1 MPFSRHLMLPL
12 YGALAFAL
20 VAGDAPR
27 PAAPSAKVVSKG
39 KGAKPAAPAA
49 LAAPVKVT
57 SVEGITEY
65 RLANGLRVLL
75 FPDASKPTLTTNI
88 TYQVG
93 SRNENYGE
101 TGMAHLLE
109 HLVFKPSKHF
119 SGKDGQPN
127 IVQTL
132 NKVGARFNGTTWL
145 DRTNYFVTFPATD
158 DNLKLILDMEAD
170 RMVNANIDQNDL
182 WDPVEK
188 KGEMTVVR
196 NEMEGG
202 ENNPLRITMERT
214 TATAYEWHNY
224 GKSTI
229 GARSDV
235 EHVNIERLRAFYH
248 KYYQPDNAV
257 FLVVGKFD
265 EAKTLTLINE
275 TLGRIPRPDRSQ
287 PARVI
292 EPTYTL
298 DPTQDGERMV
308 TVRRVGDVQIL
319 MAAYHI
325 PAGSDPEF
333 PALEVLGQIM
343 ADTPSGRLHK
353 ALVDTKRAAF
363 VFADVMANKEPGLAL
378 IATQLPKESNVE
390 EAKAIF
396 LKTLEEAAAQP
407 ITQEEVDR
415 AKQQLLTQVDLQ
427 LNDSSRLGLALSEY
441 IAQGDWRLFFL
452 QRDRYKTVTADQV
465 RAVAAK
471 YLKRDN
477 RTLGQFIPT
486 DKPDRAEI
494 PALVDVQALVKDYK
508 GQTAV
513 AQGEAFEASPAH
525 IDASTR
531 RFTTSAGLKVAL
543 LPKKTRGETV
553 NFQLTLRLGSE
564 ATLKD
569 RDVAGSLAA
578 EMLMRGSAKHTR
590 QQIQDALDQLKTRL
604 FLSGDAENVRAMV
617 TTTRPNLEAVL
628 ALLAEIVKEP
638 AFSTEEFSKLVSE
651 NTAVLDANRKE
662 PGFLAQNALRT
673 HLDPYPQGH
682 VRHVMGLD
690 ESIAAIKAAKL
701 DDVKAFHHAFYGASA
716 GELAMV
722 GDFDATAIQAQVQQ
736 LFGTWKAAEP
746 FVRMPQR
753 LKAGLKPL
761 SSQIETPEKAQAF
774 FLAAETLAMKD
785 SDPDYPAMLLGNY
798 LLGGGALNSRIANR
812 LRQKE
817 GLCYGAG
824 SQFQVS
830 ALDEAGQW
838 VAYAIYAPENLIRLE
853 TAFKQELALA
863 LDKGFTPEEIAAAKT
878 SWLQSQATARAQD
891 RELAMRLNADQ
902 FNGRTMAF
910 QAELEKKVQALG
922 NDQILAALRKR
933 LDPAQLNIVRAGDFA
948 KGAKK

>member
-1 MPFSRHLMLPL
+1 MSFSRRLMLPL

-20 VAGDAPR
+20 VAGDAP
-27 PAAPSAKVVSKG
+27 
-39 KGAKPAAPAA
+39 KPAAHAAKVTAKDKGVKPAA
-49 LAAPVKVT
+49 LPAPVKVT
-57 SVEGITEY
+57 TVEGITEY

-75 FPDASKPTLTTNI
+75 FPDASKPTITTNI

-93 SRNENYGE
+93 SRMENYGE

-132 NKVGARFNGTTWL
+132 NKVGARFNGTTSL

-182 WDPVEK
+182 WNAAEN

-202 ENNPLRITMERT
+202 ENNPLRITWERT
-214 TATAYEWHNY
+214 VATAYEWHNY

-257 FLVVGKFD
+257 FLVAGKID
-265 EAKTLTLINE
+265 EAKTLAEINE
-275 TLGRIPRPDRSQ
+275 RFGRIPR

-298 DPTQDGERMV
+298 DPTQDGERAV

-319 MAAYHI
+319 MAAYHV
-325 PAGSDPEF
+325 PAGTDPDF
-333 PALEVLGQIM
+333 PALEVLGQIL

-363 VFADVMANKEPGLAL
+363 VFADVMGNKEPGLAV
-378 IATQLPKESNVE
+378 IATQLPKEGHVE

-396 LKTLEEAAAQP
+396 LKTIEECAAQP

-415 AKQQLLTQVDLQ
+415 AKQQILTQVDLE

-441 IAQGDWRLFFL
+441 IAEGDWRLLFL
-452 QRDRYKTVTADQV
+452 QRDRYKAVTADQV

-486 DKPDRAEI
+486 EKPERAEI
-494 PALVDVQALVKDYK
+494 PAMVDVQALVKDYK
-508 GQTAV
+508 GQAPV

-531 RFTTSAGLKVAL
+531 HFTTPAGLKVAL
-543 LPKKTRGETV
+543 LPKKTRGESVT
-553 NFQLTLRLGSE
+553 FQLTLRLGSE
-564 ATLKD
+564 ASLKD
-569 RDVAGSLAA
+569 RDVAGSMAA
-578 EMLMRGSAKHTR
+578 QMLMRGSAKHTR
-590 QQIQDALDQLKTRL
+590 QQIQDALDQLKAQL
-604 FLSGDAENVRAMV
+604 FISGDAENVRAMV

-638 AFSTEEFSKLVSE
+638 AFSADEFSKLVSE
-651 NTAVLDANRKE
+651 TTASLEANRKE
-662 PGFLAQNALRT
+662 PSFLAQQALRM
-673 HLDPYPQGH
+673 HVDPYPQGH
-682 VRHVMGLD
+682 VRHTLSLD
-690 ESIAAIKAAKL
+690 DSIAAIKAAKL
-701 DDVKAFHHAFYGASA
+701 EDAKAFHQAFYGASA
-716 GELAMV
+716 GEMAVV
-722 GDFDATAIQAQVQQ
+722 GDFDAAAIQAQVQQ
-736 LFGTWKAAEP
+736 LFGTWKATEP

-753 LKAGLKPL
+753 LKADLKPL
-761 SSQIETPEKAQAF
+761 SATLETPEKAQAF
-774 FLAAETLAMKD
+774 FIAAEPLAMKD
-785 SDPDYPAMLLGNY
+785 SDPDFPAMLLGNY

-817 GLCYGAG
+817 GLCYGVG
-824 SQFQVS
+824 SQFQAS

-838 VAYAIYAPENLIRLE
+838 VAYAIYAPENLTRLE
-853 TAFKQELALA
+853 TAFKDELALA
-863 LDKGFTPEEIAAAKT
+863 LDKGFTAQEIAAAKT

-902 FNGRTMAF
+902 FNGRTLAY
-910 QAELEKKVQALG
+910 QADLEQKVQALG
-922 NDQILAALRKR
+922 NDQIVAVLRKR
-933 LDPAQLNIVRAGDFA
+933 LDPAKLNIVRAGDFA
-948 KGAKK
+948 RGAKK

>member
-1 MPFSRHLMLPL
+1 MPFPRRFLLPL
-12 YGALAFAL
+12 CGALAFTL
-20 VAGDAPR
+20 VAGGAPKAKT
-27 PAAPSAKVVSKG
+27 PPKAATAQ
-39 KGAKPAAPAA
+39 AASLP
-49 LAAPVKVT
+49 APVRVT

-109 HLVFKPSKHF
+109 HLVFKPSLHF

-182 WDPVEK
+182 WDPK
-188 KGEMTVVR
+188 ANKGEMTVVR

-214 TATAYEWHNY
+214 VATAFEWHNY

-235 EHVNIERLRAFYH
+235 EHVNIQRLKAFYQ

-257 FLVVGKFD
+257 FLVAGKFD
-265 EAKTLTLINE
+265 EAKTLAMINE
-275 TLGRIPRPDRSQ
+275 RFGRIPKPT
-287 PARVI
+287 RVI

-298 DPTQDGERMV
+298 DPTQDGERSV

-325 PAGSDPEF
+325 PAGTDPDF
-333 PALEVLGQIM
+333 AALEVLGQVM
-343 ADTPSGRLHK
+343 ADTPAGRLHK

-363 VFADVMANKEPGLAL
+363 VFAEVMANKEPGLAL
-378 IATQLPKESNVE
+378 IATQLPRESNRE

-396 LKTLEEAAAQP
+396 LKTIEDAAAQP

-415 AKQQLLTQVDLQ
+415 AKQQLVTQVDLQ
-427 LNDSSRLGLALSEY
+427 LNDSARLGLALSEY

-452 QRDRYKTVTADQV
+452 QRDRYKAVTADQV

-477 RTLGQFIPT
+477 RTLGEFIPT
-486 DKPDRAEI
+486 EKPDRAEI
-494 PALVDVQALVKDYK
+494 PAVVDVQALVKDYK
-508 GQTAV
+508 GKAAV
-513 AQGEAFEASPAH
+513 AQGEAFDASPAH
-525 IDASTR
+525 IDAATR
-531 RFTTSAGLKVAL
+531 RFTTPAGLKVAF
-543 LPKKTRGETV
+543 LPKKTRGESV
-553 NFQLTLRLGSE
+553 SLQLSLRLGSE

-569 RDVAGSLAA
+569 HDVAGTLAA
-578 EMLMRGSAKHTR
+578 QMLMRGSAHHTR
-590 QQIQDALDQLKTRL
+590 QQIQDTLDQLKAQV
-604 FLSGDAENVRAMV
+604 FVGGDGENVRAMV
-617 TTTRPNLEAVL
+617 TTTRPNLPAVL
-628 ALLAEIVKEP
+628 NLLAEVVKEP
-638 AFSTEEFSKLVSE
+638 AFSADEFSKLVSE
-651 NTAVLDANRKE
+651 TTAAMEANRKE
-662 PGFLAQNALRT
+662 PGYVAQTALRM
-673 HLDPYPQGH
+673 HVDPYPQGH

-690 ESIAAIKAAKL
+690 ESIAALKGAKL
-701 DDVKAFHHAFYGASA
+701 DDVKAFHQAFYGASA
-716 GELAMV
+716 GELAVV
-722 GDFDATAIQAQVQQ
+722 GDFDATALQAQIDQ
-736 LFGTWKAAEP
+736 LFGSWKATEP
-746 FVRMPQR
+746 FARIPQR
-753 LKAGLKPL
+753 IKADLQPL
-761 SSQIETPEKAQAF
+761 SATLETPEKAQAIF
-774 FLAAETLAMKD
+774 FAAEPMAMKD
-785 SDPDYPAMLLGNY
+785 SDADYPAMLLGNY

-817 GLCYGAG
+817 GLSYGAG
-824 SQFQVS
+824 SMFQVS
-830 ALDEAGQW
+830 ALDPAGQW
-838 VAYAIYAPENLIRLE
+838 MAYAIYAPENLSRLE
-853 TAFKQELALA
+853 AAFKEEVALA
-863 LDKGFTPEEIAAAKT
+863 LDKGFTADEIAAAKT
-878 SWLQSQATARAQD
+878 SWLQAQATSRAQD
-891 RELAMRLNADQ
+891 RELSMRLNADA
-902 FNGRTMAF
+902 FNGRTLAY
-910 QAELEKKVQALG
+910 QADLEAKVKALG
-922 NDQILAALRKR
+922 NDEILAALRR
-933 LDPAQLNIVRAGDFA
+933 HLDPAKLNIVRAGDFA

>member
-1 MPFSRHLMLPL
+1 MPFSRRLMLPL
-12 YGALAFAL
+12 CGALAFTL

-27 PAAPSAKVVSKG
+27 PAPSAVKVTSKAKGG
-39 KGAKPAAPAA
+39 KPTPAA
-49 LAAPVKVT
+49 LPAPVKVT
-57 SVEGITEY
+57 TVEGITEY
-65 RLANGLRVLL
+65 RLGNGLRVLL

-88 TYQVG
+88 TYLVG
-93 SRNENYGE
+93 SRHESYGE

-145 DRTNYFVTFPATD
+145 DRTNYFVTFPAGD
-158 DNLKLILDMEAD
+158 ENLKLILDMEAD

-182 WDPVEK
+182 WNPTEK

-202 ENNPLRITMERT
+202 ENNPLRVTMQRT
-214 TATAYEWHNY
+214 TSAAFEWHNY

-235 EHVNIERLRAFYH
+235 EHVNIERLRAFYQ

-257 FLVVGKFD
+257 FLVAGQFD
-265 EAKTLTLINE
+265 EAKTLSLINE
-275 TLGRIPRPDRSQ
+275 RLGRIPKPTRS
-287 PARVI
+287 I

-298 DPTQDGERMV
+298 DPTQDGERTV

-325 PAGSDPEF
+325 PAGSDPDF
-333 PALEVLGQIM
+333 PALEVLGQVM
-343 ADTPSGRLHK
+343 ADTPAGRLHK
-353 ALVDTKRAAF
+353 ALVDTKRATF
-363 VFADVMANKEPGLAL
+363 VFADVSANKEPGLAL

-396 LKTLEEAAAQP
+396 LKTLEDSAALP

-415 AKQQLLTQVDLQ
+415 AKQQILTQVDLQ
-427 LNDSSRLGLALSEY
+427 LNDSSRTGLALSEY
-441 IAQGDWRLFFL
+441 IAQGDWRLFFF
-452 QRDRYKTVTADQV
+452 QRDRYKAVTADQV
-465 RAVAAK
+465 RAVATK

-486 DKPDRAEI
+486 EKPDRTEI
-494 PALVDVQALVKDYK
+494 PAPVDAAILVKDYK
-508 GQTAV
+508 GRAAV
-513 AQGEAFEASPAH
+513 AQGEAFDATPAN
-525 IDASTR
+525 IDASTKH
-531 RFTTSAGLKVAL
+531 FATPAGMKVAL
-543 LPKKTRGETV
+543 LPKKTRGESV
-553 NFQLTLRLGSE
+553 NLQLTLRLGKE
-564 ATLKD
+564 ATLMG
-569 RDVAGSLAA
+569 RDVAGSMAA
-578 EMLMRGSAKHTR
+578 QMLMRGSARHTR
-590 QQIQDALDQLKTRL
+590 QQIQDALDNLKAQM
-604 FLSGDAENVRAMV
+604 FVAGDAENVRAMV
-617 TTTRPNLEAVL
+617 TTSRPNLEGVL

-638 AFSTEEFSKLVSE
+638 AFSADEFSKVVSE
-651 NTAVLDANRKE
+651 TTASIDANRKE
-662 PGFLAQNALRT
+662 PAFLAQNALRM

-701 DDVKAFHHAFYGASA
+701 EDAKAFHQAFYGASA
-716 GELAMV
+716 GEMAVV
-722 GDFDATAIQAQVQQ
+722 GDFDAAAVQAQLQQ
-736 LFGTWKAAEP
+736 LFGTWKATEP

-753 LKAGLKPL
+753 LKADLKPL
-761 SSQIETPEKAQAF
+761 SAKIETPDKAQAF
-774 FLAAETLAMKD
+774 FIAAQPMAMKD

-817 GLCYGAG
+817 GLSYGAG

-830 ALDEAGQW
+830 ALDETGQW
-838 VAYAIYAPENLIRLE
+838 MAYAIYAPENLARLE
-853 TAFKQELALA
+853 TAFKEELALA

-878 SWLQSQATARAQD
+878 SWLQAQATSRAQD
-891 RELAMRLNADQ
+891 RELSIRLNADQ

-910 QAELEKKVQALG
+910 QSELEKKVQALG
-922 NDQILAALRKR
+922 NGELVAALRKH
-933 LDPAQLNIVRAGDFA
+933 LDPAKLNIVRAGDFA
-948 KGAKK
+948 KGEKK

>member
-1 MPFSRHLMLPL
+1 MKVSRRLLLPL
-12 YGALAFAL
+12 CGALAFTL
-20 VAGDAPR
+20 VAGATPGLKAPV
-27 PAAPSAKVVSKG
+27 AKIATKG
-39 KGAKPAAPAA
+39 KAAKPAAPAP
-49 LAAPVKVT
+49 LPAPVKVT

-109 HLVFKPSKHF
+109 HLVFKPSKNF

-182 WDPVEK
+182 WNAAEN

-214 TATAYEWHNY
+214 VATAYEWHNY

-257 FLVVGKFD
+257 FLVAGKFD
-265 EAKTLTLINE
+265 EAKTLALINE
-275 TLGRIPRPDRSQ
+275 RFGRIPKPTRT
-287 PARVI
+287 I

-298 DPTQDGERMV
+298 DPTQDGERTV

-325 PAGSDPEF
+325 PAGSDPAF
-333 PALEVLGQIM
+333 PALEVLGQVL

-363 VFADVMANKEPGLAL
+363 VFAEVMGNKEPGLAL
-378 IATQLPKESNVE
+378 IATQLPKTSSLE
-390 EAKAIF
+390 EAKEIF
-396 LKTLEEAAAQP
+396 LKTIEEVAAQP

-415 AKQQLLTQVDLQ
+415 AKQQLLKQVDLQ

-452 QRDRYKTVTADQV
+452 QRDRYKTVTAEQV
-465 RAVAAK
+465 RAAAAK
-471 YLKRDN
+471 YLQRDN

-486 DKPDRAEI
+486 EKPLRAEI
-494 PALVDVQALVKDYK
+494 PAPLEAATLLKDYK
-508 GQTAV
+508 GQAAAT
-513 AQGEAFEASPAH
+513 QGEAFDASPAH
-525 IDASTR
+525 IDASTQHM
-531 RFTTSAGLKVAL
+531 TLPAGLKVAL
-543 LPKKTRGETV
+543 LPKKTRGESV
-553 NFQLTLRLGSE
+553 NLQLTLRLGSE
-564 ATLKD
+564 TSLKD
-569 RDVAGSLAA
+569 RDTAGSLAA
-578 EMLMRGSAKHTR
+578 QMLMRGSTKHTR
-590 QQIQDALDQLKTRL
+590 QQIQDTLDNLKAQL
-604 FLSGDAENVRAMV
+604 FLGGDAENVRAMV
-617 TTTRPNLEAVL
+617 TTTRSNLAAVV

-638 AFSTEEFSKLVSE
+638 AFSAEEFSKLVSE
-651 NTAVLDANRKE
+651 TTAALDANRKE
-662 PGFLAQNALRT
+662 PGFLAQTALRM
-673 HLDPYPQGH
+673 HVDPYPQGH
-682 VRHVMGLD
+682 VRHVLGLD

-701 DDVKAFHHAFYGASA
+701 DDVKAFHQAFYGASA
-716 GELAMV
+716 GELAVV
-722 GDFDATAIQAQVQQ
+722 GDFDAAAVQTQVQQ
-736 LFGTWKAAEP
+736 LFGTWKATEP
-746 FVRMPQR
+746 FVRMPQV
-753 LKAGLKPL
+753 LKANLQPL
-761 SSQIETPEKAQAF
+761 SSKIETPEKAQAF
-774 FLAAETLAMKD
+774 FIAAQPMAMKD
-785 SDPDYPAMLLGNY
+785 SDADYPAMLLGNY

-838 VAYAIYAPENLIRLE
+838 LAYAIYAPENLTRLE
-853 TAFKQELALA
+853 VAFKEELALA
-863 LDKGFTPEEIAAAKT
+863 LAKGFTAEEIAAAKT
-878 SWLQSQATARAQD
+878 SWLQSQATSRAQD

-902 FNGRTMAF
+902 FNGRTLAF
-910 QAELEKKVQALG
+910 QADLEKKVQALG
-922 NDQILAALRKR
+922 NDQILAALRKH
-933 LDPAQLNIVRAGDFA
+933 LDPAKLNIARAGDFA
-948 KGAKK
+948 KSAKK